1 MEDSRKGKD
10 QQKHGDHD
18 GLIKFRGVRR
28 RPWGKYAAEIRDPSK
43 NGARQWLGTYDTA
56 EDAARAYDRM
66 AFHLKGHLASL
77 NFPSEYYARVMGS
90 PPHPPHL
97 FASTAPINR
106 GFESGG
112 GGGNGGSS
120 SSSSNVDPQQV
131 IVFEYLDGRVL
142 DDLLEQEDKKKKKK
156 KNSK

>member
-10 QQKHGDHD
+10 QQKQGDD
-18 GLIKFRGVRR
+18 GIKYRGVRR

-77 NFPSEYYARVMGS
+77 NFPGEYYARVMGS
-90 PPHPPHL
+90 PPHPPH
-97 FASTAPINR
+97 FFPSSAPINR
-106 GFESGG
+106 GFDTGDA
-112 GGGNGGSS
+112 GSS
-120 SSSSNVDPQQV
+120 SSNPDPHQV
-131 IVFEYLDGRVL
+131 IVLEYLDSRVL
-142 DDLLEQEDKKKKKK
+142 EDLLAQEEKKKK
-156 KNSK
+156 KNSI